1 MRSIFALLLILV
13 PSAVLAQPGAYGPP
27 PPPPPPG
34 YGTPG
39 PGAYGVADPNAHRHD
54 GFYLRFFLGLGYTS
68 MQLDDADLT
77 VSGGGGAFGIAAGV
91 AVSENL
97 IVFAEL
103 FDDIAVNPTVEQ
115 GGATADTEDVS
126 AGVVA
131 IGAGIAYYIQPSNLY
146 VSGTLSWG
154 QLTVQQDGEEIGESD
169 FGPGVSLMV
178 GKEWW
183 VSDNWGLGVALQLYA
198 GSMKDSNDGGPTW
211 KTTAAAIVGSAT
223 FN

>member
-1 MRSIFALLLILV
+1 MRSILALLLVLV
-13 PSAVLAQPGAYGPP
+13 PSAALAQPGAAPP

-34 YGTPG
+34 YGPG
-39 PGAYGVADPNAHRHD
+39 PAAYGAADPGAHRHD

-68 MQLDDADLT
+68 MNLDDADLT
-77 VSGGGGAFGIAAGV
+77 VSGAGGAFGIAAGV
-91 AVSENL
+91 AVSENF
-97 IVFAEL
+97 IIFAEI
-103 FDDIAVNPTVEQ
+103 FDDIAVNPKIEM
-115 GGATADTEDVS
+115 GGSSLDTEDVN

-131 IGAGIAYYIQPSNLY
+131 IGLGAAYYFPSNMYL
-146 VSGTLSWG
+146 SGTLSMG
-154 QLTVQQDGEEIGESD
+154 QITVQQDGEEIGESD

-183 VSDNWGLGVALQLYA
+183 VSNNWGLGVALQLYA
-198 GSMKDSNDGGPTW
+198 GSMKDSEDGGPTW

>member
-1 MRSIFALLLILV
+1 MRSILALLLLV
-13 PSAVLAQPGAYGPP
+13 PTVALAQPGAAP

-34 YGTPG
+34 YGP
-39 PGAYGVADPNAHRHD
+39 PPAAYGADPNAHRHD

-68 MQLDDADLT
+68 MNLEDADLT
-77 VSGGGGAFGIAAGV
+77 VSGVGGAFGIAVGY

-97 IVFAEL
+97 IIFGEL
-103 FDDIAVNPTVEQ
+103 FDDIAVNPEIKM
-115 GGATADTEDVS
+115 GGMTLDTEDVN

-131 IGAGIAYYIQPSNLY
+131 IGAGIAYYIQPSNIY

-154 QLTVQQDGEEIGESD
+154 QLTVQQDGREVGESD

-183 VSDNWGLGVALQLYA
+183 VSNNWGLGAALQVYA
-198 GSMKDSNDGGPTW
+198 GSMKDSQDGGPTW
-211 KTTAAAIVGSAT
+211 RTTAAAIVGSAT

>member
-1 MRSIFALLLILV
+1 MRAILVALLLF
-13 PSAVLAQPGAYGPP
+13 PSVALAQPGAAPP

-34 YGTPG
+34 YGAP
-39 PGAYGVADPNAHRHD
+39 PPAYGYEDPKAHRHD

-68 MQLDDADLT
+68 MNLDDADLT
-77 VSGGGGAFGIAAGV
+77 VSGAGGAFGIAAGF
-91 AVSENL
+91 AVSDNL
-97 IVFAEL
+97 IVFAEI
-103 FDDIAVNPTVEQ
+103 FDDIAVNPKVEQ
-115 GGATADTEDVS
+115 GGSSIDTEDVN

-131 IGAGIAYYIQPSNLY
+131 IGAGIAYYIQPSNMY
-146 VSGTLSWG
+146 VSGTLSLG

-183 VSDNWGLGVALQLYA
+183 VSNNWGLGVALQLYA
-198 GSMKDSNDGGPTW
+198 GSMKDSEDGGPTW